1 MNTTIHEI
9 MTGLERPVRFIFL
22 RHGESEG
29 NVEGKMQGH
38 HDRILT
44 ERGRTQAATTARW
57 FRNQQIAVDRVYASP
72 LRRAWDTAAI
82 VASNAGFPPPL
93 PLDTAM
99 EIDTGVFTDLTFS
112 EIRLQY
118 PTEYDEFVVGS
129 WESVPDAESVATL
142 TKRALSLWQTLVDDV
157 GRNGEEPFP
166 SDRTGEVGTTGTK
179 GAAEATVLTVTH
191 GGFLQWILKA
201 SFGAAPTDP
210 VPWMPLVKAENCSLF
225 VYHARPVRSRDRN
238 GSPLR
243 WYYGQWSQ
251 LNYVPADLAGPNL
264 ALEEQFH
271 SGGDQAR

>member
-9 MTGLERPVRFIFL
+9 LTGLERPVRFIFL

-38 HDRILT
+38 HDRLLT
-44 ERGRTQAATTARW
+44 DRGRTQAAATARW
-57 FRNQQIAVDRVYASP
+57 FREHRIVVDRVYSSP

-82 VASNAGFPPPL
+82 VAADAGFPEPVPL
-93 PLDTAM
+93 NAAK
-99 EIDTGVFTDLTFS
+99 EIDTGVFTDLTFP
-112 EIRLQY
+112 EIRQRY
-118 PTEYDEFVVGS
+118 PTEYNEFVVGS
-129 WESVPDAESVATL
+129 WETVPGAESVASL
-142 TKRALSLWQTLVDDV
+142 TERALTLWRTIVDDV
-157 GRNGEEPFP
+157 GRTGEDPSSGEETPP
-166 SDRTGEVGTTGTK
+166 DDGTDRTE
-179 GAAEATVLTVTH
+179 AATVLTVTH

-201 SFGAAPTDP
+201 SFGATAADP

-225 VYHARPVRSRDRN
+225 VYHARPVRSRDRG

-251 LNYVPADLAGPNL
+251 LNYVPAGTGEPNL
-264 ALEEQFH
+264 ALDEQFH